1 MKRHSA
7 TKRYPAIKRR
17 PAIISGSTVGSR
29 ALLVLAVLSC
39 LLQLIGL
46 YRPTGPPTVDAIPF
60 LDKIGHVLIF
70 ALPVVL
76 IMLYR
81 WSRTGAR
88 LSGAFSA
95 VLIVVFA
102 GHAVVSELVQA
113 RLLPE
118 RSGDLSD
125 VLADLAG
132 IAIGYGTAV
141 LIQRRRP
148 GDIGE

>member
-1 MKRHSA
+1 M
-7 TKRYPAIKRR
+7 
-17 PAIISGSTVGSR
+17 SGSSVGSR
-29 ALLVLAVLSC
+29 TLLVLAVLSC

-46 YRPTGPPTVDAIPF
+46 YRPVSPPTTDAIPF

-70 ALPVVL
+70 ALPVAM
-76 IMLYR
+76 IMLCR
-81 WSRTGAR
+81 AARTGAR
-88 LSGAFSA
+88 LSGAFRA
-95 VLIVVFA
+95 VVILVFA
-102 GHAVVSELVQA
+102 GHAVVSELLQA
-113 RLLPE
+113 WLLPE
-118 RSGDLSD
+118 RSGDPFD